1 MAREQKS
8 RAPRAFSRFLDPYLN
23 TTPGP
28 NENPNRIAVLRVDMN
43 VRDATGSDI
52 EAVREVARAF
62 WKTDYPDILSRESV
76 EEGFDEWYGPDR
88 LRENLEEPRSE
99 LLVADAEGS
108 VVGFAHAFV
117 DPEEVTLL
125 RLYVR
130 PDSRGTGVGRRLFET
145 LFERVEETG
154 VDRLRATALAANDSG
169 AAFYRAMG
177 FERVVTDETTIA
189 GERYPE
195 HTFLLELE

>member
-1 MAREQKS
+1 
-8 RAPRAFSRFLDPYLN
+8 
-23 TTPGP
+23 
-28 NENPNRIAVLRVDMN
+28 MN
-43 VRDATGSDI
+43 VRDATGSDV
-52 EAVREVARAF
+52 EAVREVARAS
-62 WKTDYPDILSRESV
+62 WETDYPDILSRESV

-88 LRENLEEPRSE
+88 LRKNVEEPRSE
-99 LLVADAEGS
+99 LLVAEAEES
-108 VVGFAHAFV
+108 VIGFAHAFV

-130 PDSRGTGVGRRLFET
+130 PDSRGEGAGRGLFEA
-145 LFERVEETG
+145 LVERATEAG

-177 FERVVTDETTIA
+177 LDRVATDETTIA